1 MSVEG
6 LRRNLSNARPLL
18 SRTWTRTVGA
28 LVDVMWPRVQY
39 GVLTLVSMLGEE
51 AIVEGLGCV
60 LHDSCTGS
68 G

>member
-1 MSVEG
+1 MHTVWDE
-6 LRRNLSNARPLL
+6 RQCPWL
-18 SRTWTRTVGA
+18 SRTWIRTVGA